1 MVARFALP
9 TEEVVAWCR
18 WAWRDVCIPT
28 GDRTVQKGRDLRRS
42 SRNCT
47 LRAIVPVGMAL
58 IAVASATH
66 ALSPAAT
73 DTVEPKIDIGAFVRH
88 SRLNA
93 HAGDYA
99 WLTRAQRTGYE
110 PLGDRIAPPDG
121 FRRVMVPDGSFADWL
136 RYLPV
141 LPVGAPVCA
150 AGGRT
155 LLAGDA
161 PELAAVIALAP
172 NTEALGSAGM
182 MLRLRA
188 EYAWHANRLE
198 RLAFHFET
206 GQRMSWQ
213 AWASGIRALNGSDG
227 VRFEKTGTESDD
239 RESFCAWMETQL
251 QFTSCASLLDDT
263 RPIGDGTIATGDVFL
278 VNGRKG
284 HAMMVLDVA
293 VSDDGDVA
301 VLLGGG
307 GTPAR
312 SLHVL
317 NGDGVS
323 PWIRLS
329 KNSSESFR
337 VGNHAMGLSDLR
349 RWWTGSHSR

>member
-18 WAWRDVCIPT
+18 WAWRDICIPT

-73 DTVEPKIDIGAFVRH
+73 DSVPPTIDISAFVRH

-99 WLTRAQRTGYE
+99 WLSGTQRASYE
-110 PLGDRIAPPDG
+110 PLSDRIAPPDG

-136 RYLPV
+136 RHLPV
-141 LPVGAPVCA
+141 LPVGTPVHS
-150 AGGRT
+150 AGNRT
-155 LLAGDA
+155 LIAGDA
-161 PELAAVIALAP
+161 PELAAVIALTP
-172 NTEALGSAGM
+172 NTEALGAAGM
-182 MLRLRA
+182 MVRLRA
-188 EYAWHANRLE
+188 EYAWHAKRLD

-206 GQRMSWQ
+206 GQRMSWL
-213 AWASGIRALNGSDG
+213 AWASGVRALNGPDG
-227 VRFEKTGTESDD
+227 IRFEKTGTTTDD
-239 RESFCAWMETQL
+239 RETFCAWMETQL

-263 RPIGDGTIATGDVFL
+263 RPVRDGTIATGDLFL
-278 VNGRKG
+278 ANEKKA
-284 HAMMVLDVA
+284 HSMMVLDVA
-293 VSDDGDVA
+293 VSEDGDLA
-301 VLLGGG
+301 VLIGGG

-312 SLHVL
+312 SLHIL
-317 NGDGVS
+317 NGNDDS

-329 KNSSESFR
+329 RNSVDSIR
-337 VGNHAMGLSDLR
+337 VGNCTMRLSDLR
-349 RWWTGSHSR
+349 RWWTGSQAR